1 LALKNSLLT
10 RQIWLLVC
18 AWVVIGLDQLVKN
31 YLLMTLTPGQP
42 VPFIGELVR
51 LNLAFND
58 SAAFSI
64 GFGATWIFT
73 IISSFAVLTLLWYSF
88 KIQTLGWSVMA
99 GILLGGVV
107 GNLIDRLIREPGFAI
122 GHVVDYIQIPF
133 NFPIFNI
140 ADMAIFSICSLSVIR
155 ILRGDAIGGKAVGK

>member
-1 LALKNSLLT
+1 
-10 RQIWLLVC
+10 
-18 AWVVIGLDQLVKN
+18 
-31 YLLMTLTPGQP
+31 MTLTPGQP

-88 KIQTLGWSVMA
+88 KIQALGWSVMA